1 MIRNIGI
8 DIGSSFIKICLLSD
22 DTISNIKRVKSPS
35 SGPLINGRH
44 EVDTILFL
52 EIITNL
58 INEYILN
65 FDNIKGIYVSTQ
77 MHGFVLVDEL
87 DNACSNFI
95 SWKDRRSDE
104 FIIGNVNAIDWMKN
118 NIPSGVLLK
127 TGMGVRSGL
136 PSVNLFVLQRQGK
149 IKSNMSFGTIG
160 DYLVSSLTNTSIST
174 SVSNAA
180 GSGLFDLENNCWNS
194 EIIDLLE
201 LKINLPLICNTP
213 SLPIGFYKDVK
224 VFSAIGDQQAS
235 LLGLESD
242 LLNIAVSNIATGS
255 QATVSSSKL
264 VLNNKFQ
271 TRPYVNSNYI
281 LTIPFIPAGRVLNS
295 LVNLLM
301 EINNNFFSGNMKV
314 EEVWENL
321 VDFTN
326 KIDLDQEIAPTLKIN
341 TDFIG
346 SFSINGGSIK
356 SIDESNFKVT
366 EVILAFIL
374 DIVNN
379 HAIALEELSKYKF
392 FETVL
397 ISGGISQRLPIIKKA
412 LESKI
417 DEKVVVSSISEDA
430 LNGLR
435 VLSIDNI
442 ETW

>member
-1 MIRNIGI
+1 
-8 DIGSSFIKICLLSD
+8 
-22 DTISNIKRVKSPS
+22 
-35 SGPLINGRH
+35 
-44 EVDTILFL
+44 
-52 EIITNL
+52 
-58 INEYILN
+58 
-65 FDNIKGIYVSTQ
+65 
-77 MHGFVLVDEL
+77 
-87 DNACSNFI
+87 
-95 SWKDRRSDE
+95 
-104 FIIGNVNAIDWMKN
+104 MKN

-127 TGMGVRSGL
+127 TGMGIRSGL

-160 DYLVSSLTNTSIST
+160 DYLISSLTNTSIST

-194 EIIDLLE
+194 EMIDLLE
-201 LKINLPLICNTP
+201 LKINLPLICNTS

-326 KIDLDQEIAPTLKIN
+326 KIDLDQEKTPTLKIN

-379 HAIALEELSKYKF
+379 HAIALEELSKYKI

-417 DEKVVVSSISEDA
+417 DEKVVVSLISEDA